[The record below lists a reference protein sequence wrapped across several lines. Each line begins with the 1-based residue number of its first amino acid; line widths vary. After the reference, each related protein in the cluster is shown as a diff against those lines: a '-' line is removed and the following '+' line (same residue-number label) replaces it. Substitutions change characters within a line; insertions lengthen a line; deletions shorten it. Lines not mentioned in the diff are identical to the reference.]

1 MSKPKISQTTAR
13 VQNPASNGRASGAA
27 INLEDFR
34 IDQNYAAHIQVR
46 KTVVTVPVQKPDR
59 QTWVYINPDPAFR
72 MSVGVLED
80 RENRRTFVVTPALLP
95 EVVGDLIPKILVAYA
110 TKQSTIAL
118 WPIRLPDESG
128 RLDTYNESALTI
140 VGEHAGRWV
149 RILANQQNR
158 AYDVL
163 ESPLVE
169 LPAPQWP
176 TGGFEFLFATAFRG
190 RIIDSIN
197 HPYLKMLRGEA

>member
-1 MSKPKISQTTAR
+1 MTKPKVSESVSSLLAT
-13 VQNPASNGRASGAA
+13 PANGA
-27 INLEDFR
+27 IKGGPLNLEDFR
-34 IDQNYAAHIQVR
+34 INQDFAAHLQVR

-59 QTWVYINPDPAFR
+59 QTWVYIHPAPTFR

-80 RENRRTFVVTPALLP
+80 RENRRTYVVTSQILP
-95 EVVGDLIPKILVAYA
+95 EVIGDLIPKMLVAYA
-110 TKQSTIAL
+110 TKQNTIAL

-140 VGEHAGRWV
+140 VSEHAGRWV

-169 LPAPQWP
+169 LPSPQWP
-176 TGGFEFLFATAFRG
+176 TGGFEFLFTTAFRG
-190 RIIDSIN
+190 KIIDSID
-197 HPYLKMLRGEA
+197 HPYLKALRGEA

>member
-1 MSKPKISQTTAR
+1 LSKSKIAQPKAGAQAPSP
-13 VQNPASNGRASGAA
+13 NSKASGTA

-34 IDQNYAAHIQVR
+34 IDQDYASHIQAR

-59 QTWVYINPDPAFR
+59 QTWVYIHPDAAFR
-72 MSVGVLED
+72 LSVGVLED
-80 RENRRTFVVTPALLP
+80 RENRRTYVVTPQILP
-95 EVVGDLIPKILVAYA
+95 EVVGDLIPKMLVAYA
-110 TKQSTIAL
+110 TKQSTVAL

-140 VGEHAGRWV
+140 VREHAGRWV
-149 RILANQQNR
+149 RVLANQQNR

-169 LPAPQWP
+169 LPSPQWP

-190 RIIDSIN
+190 RIIDNIN
-197 HPYLKMLRGEA
+197 HPYLKTLRGEA

>member
-1 MSKPKISQTTAR
+1 MSKTKVTQPRPT
-13 VQNPASNGRASGAA
+13 VQSTPVNGAVTGAP

-34 IDQNYAAHIQVR
+34 INQDFAAHLQVR

-59 QTWVYINPDPAFR
+59 QTWVYIHPDPTFR
-72 MSVGVLED
+72 MSVGVLDD
-80 RENRRTFVVTPALLP
+80 RENRRTYVVTPQILP
-95 EVVGDLIPKILVAYA
+95 EVIGDLIPKMLVAYA
-110 TKQSTIAL
+110 TKQSTVAL

-140 VGEHAGRWV
+140 VSAHAGRWV
-149 RILANQQNR
+149 RIYSNQQSR

-163 ESPLVE
+163 ESPVVE
-169 LPAPQWP
+169 IPTPQWP

-190 RIIDSIN
+190 RIIDNIN